1 MAGGAVRRT
10 VFRNRWLPYVL
21 VLPQMAVTVVFFCW
35 PAGKSFYLS
44 LFKSPPFG
52 GRDIFVGLENF
63 RQLLTTPEYYDS
75 VINSFVFAGGVTAI
89 SVILGLVVAA
99 LANQK
104 IRGLSVYRTAL
115 LWPYG
120 VAPAVSGII
129 FLFIFHPAYGVLPYA
144 LSFVTTYEFNWLLK
158 GWIAMTLVIVA
169 TAWTHLGYNIAFYLA
184 GLQAIPGSVM
194 EAADVDGAGLIRR
207 FTSIVV
213 PLLSPV
219 TFYLVVVNMVFA
231 FFSSFGVIH
240 AVTQGGPGGAT
251 DIMVYKTWKDGFVGL
266 NLGSSAAQ
274 SVILMAVVIGLTML
288 QFKFV
293 EKRVTY

>member
-1 MAGGAVRRT
+1 MRRT
-10 VFRNRWLPYVL
+10 VFRNRGLPYLL
-21 VLPQMAVTVVFFCW
+21 VMPQLVVTIVFFFW
-35 PAGKSFYLS
+35 PAGKSLYLS
-44 LFKSPPFG
+44 VFKSPPFG
-52 GRDIFVGLENF
+52 GRDIYVGLENF
-63 RQLLTTPEYYDS
+63 TQLLTTPEYYDS
-75 VINSFVFAGGVTAI
+75 VINSFIFAGGVTAI
-89 SVILGLVVAA
+89 SVGIGLVVAG

-104 IRGLSVYRTAL
+104 IRGLAFYRTAV

-120 VAPAVSGII
+120 IAPAVAGII

-144 LSFVTTYEFNWLLK
+144 LSFLTSYEFNWLLK
-158 GWIAMTLVIVA
+158 GWIAMILVIGA

-184 GLQAIPGSVM
+184 GLQAIPASVM
-194 EAADVDGAGLIRR
+194 EAADVDGASPIRR
-207 FTSIVV
+207 FTAIVI
-213 PLLSPV
+213 PLVSPI

-251 DIMVYKTWKDGFVGL
+251 EIMVYKTWKDGFVGL

-288 QFKFV
+288 QFKFA